1 MKKVVVLTGA
11 GMSVESGFSTFRGN
25 NGMWENY
32 KVEDVAT
39 HTAWVN
45 HPDFVNAFYNKM
57 RLQLLDAQPNRGH
70 FLLAEME
77 QEFDLRIITQN
88 IDNLH
93 EKAGSTRVLH
103 LHGELMKVTSSVD
116 PDNPLYIRE
125 LDRSNYSVHSGELA
139 ADGSLLRPYIVF
151 FEEAVPNISLAAEW
165 VSQSEVFIIIGA
177 SLVVYPAAGLLS
189 YTSPDTTVFV
199 IDPNPVDIDS
209 SRKVHIIPKTA
220 SEGLDTV
227 LNILRYS

>member
-1 MKKVVVLTGA
+1 MGELQ
-11 GMSVESGFSTFRGN
+11 
-25 NGMWENY
+25 
-32 KVEDVAT
+32 VEDVAT

-45 HPDFVNAFYNKM
+45 HHDFVNAFYNKM

-151 FEEAVPNISLAAEW
+151 LEEAVPNISLAAEW
-165 VSQSEVFIIIGA
+165 VSQTEVCIIIGT
-177 SLVVYPAAGLLS
+177 SLVVYPAAGLL
-189 YTSPDTTVFV
+189 YL
-199 IDPNPVDIDS
+199 
-209 SRKVHIIPKTA
+209 HI
-220 SEGLDTV
+220 SHHG
-227 LNILRYS
+227 